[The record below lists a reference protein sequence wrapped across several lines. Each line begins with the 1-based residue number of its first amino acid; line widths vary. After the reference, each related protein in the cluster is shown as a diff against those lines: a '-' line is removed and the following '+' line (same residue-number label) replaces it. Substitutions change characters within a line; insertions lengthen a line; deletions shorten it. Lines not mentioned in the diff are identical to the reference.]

1 MRGGFLSLS
10 FQQARPTTKEF
21 DTDARPHSPP
31 PRQQYVGAYR
41 LLNHVAAWIYAPSFG
56 AALPSRRRKTRA
68 SEMFASTDKMSS
80 PGYAPPQMLLD
91 SSRATTPQLLLDSS
105 RATTPVARWSYKL
118 TCCLVTAVACQE
130 TSRLFHTPRLGVLL
144 EGLSPPTWTL
154 STLRVPATYCDMLGV
169 YDLIWLRL

>member
-1 MRGGFLSLS
+1 
-10 FQQARPTTKEF
+10 
-21 DTDARPHSPP
+21 
-31 PRQQYVGAYR
+31 
-41 LLNHVAAWIYAPSFG
+41 
-56 AALPSRRRKTRA
+56 
-68 SEMFASTDKMSS
+68 
-80 PGYAPPQMLLD
+80 MLLD

-154 STLRVPATYCDMLGV
+154 STLRVPATYCAMLGV
-169 YDLIWLRL
+169 YDLIWLRLWAVLNPLLKIVVLCLRKRVGSLSSLVALHHLPSHPY